1 MTIKV
6 LEVLILVADRAQAV
20 DLKANIAAA
29 RARPVDQGEL
39 SSCASRLRIF
49 VLYVFIA
56 TDIYMRFTKWMS

>member
-6 LEVLILVADRAQAV
+6 LEVLILVAERAQAV

-39 SSCASRLRIF
+39 GSCASRLRIF
-49 VLYVFIA
+49 VLYGFIA
-56 TDIYMRFTKWMS
+56 ADIYMRFPNWMS